1 MKEEFLYYGMKYWAE
16 IQVEGENSFYFVHAC
31 GMNKGELM
39 KDIKERFQRNV
50 GRDPEIAIALYDPAG
65 QRKDITKSIKK
76 EFEKICNAADASNKL
91 KC

>member
-1 MKEEFLYYGMKYWAE
+1 
-16 IQVEGENSFYFVHAC
+16 
-31 GMNKGELM
+31 M

-76 EFEKICNAADASNKL
+76 EFEKICSAADVSNNNV
-91 KC
+91 